1 MMKNALLATAAAVLV
16 AAPAIAQDAPRR
28 GGTLTIAI
36 NADIRSLEPGIN
48 RDGNTDSV
56 AHMIYEGLVGYRT
69 DLSVGPQLAKGWTVS
84 DDGRTFRFT
93 LRDGAKFHNGQPVTA
108 ADVKSSWDR
117 QIANKAWPCARFFN
131 GASGAKVEA
140 VEAPDAK
147 TVVYRL
153 DKPSAL
159 FLKQLANFQCA
170 VVAIH
175 PAAFDAEGKWKE
187 AIGTGPFKL
196 KEWKRGEYVAME
208 RVADYV
214 PNPEPASGYAGAR
227 NAYVDNLVV
236 RVVPDASAAEAALV
250 SGAVDVLPDVDAHR
264 IEGLKQKGMTV
275 QTTPGLGWSALLMQ
289 TRDPLLSN
297 PKIRRAI
304 AHALN
309 LQDIADARMLGLS
322 KGNPSAVA
330 DPTPYFQPSFVSSWP
345 AYDPARAKAL
355 LKEAGYKG
363 ETIRI
368 QTNKR
373 YTGMYDNA
381 VVVQAML
388 QAAGMK
394 AELDVMEWA
403 TQLDAYLKGAFQIQS
418 FSYSARFDP
427 GLMYSAL
434 IGDKDKLKWAQWED
448 PKAIALLAEAN
459 GSLDEARRKAIFV
472 ELHRM
477 ATEQVPV
484 IGLYF
489 STEIE
494 ATAPTVRGYKPW
506 PAGKPLP
513 WGVWK
518 AG

>member
-1 MMKNALLATAAAVLV
+1 MTKNLILATTALALLA
-16 AAPAIAQDAPRR
+16 APAAAQDAPRR

-69 DLSVGPQLAKGWTVS
+69 DLSVGPQLAKGWAVE
-84 DDGRTFRFT
+84 DEGRTYRFT

-108 ADVKSSWDR
+108 ADVKSSWER
-117 QIANKAWPCARFFN
+117 QIGNKAWACARFFN
-131 GASGAKVEA
+131 GSSGVKVEA
-140 VEAPDAK
+140 VEAPDAR

-227 NAYVDNLVV
+227 IAHVDHLMV
-236 RVVPDASAAEAALV
+236 RVIPDASAAEAALV

-264 IEGLKQKGMTV
+264 IDGLKQKGMAV
-275 QTTPGLGWSALLMQ
+275 QTTPGLGWSSLLIQ
-289 TRDPLLSN
+289 TRDPLLSDARM
-297 PKIRRAI
+297 RRAI

-309 LQDIADARMLGLS
+309 LQDIADARTLGLS
-322 KGNPSAVA
+322 KANPSAVA
-330 DPTPYFQPSFVSSWP
+330 DPTPYFDRSFAQWP
-345 AYDPARAKAL
+345 AHDPAKAQAL

-381 VVVQAML
+381 VVAQAML
-388 QAAGMK
+388 QAAGIK
-394 AELDVMEWA
+394 AELEVLEWA
-403 TQLDAYLKGAFQIQS
+403 TQLDNYLKGAFQVQS

-477 ATEQVPV
+477 AAEQVPV

-494 ATAPTVRGYKPW
+494 ATGPKVRGYKPW

>member
-1 MMKNALLATAAAVLV
+1 MTNKLLLATAAAALL
-16 AAPAIAQDAPRR
+16 AAPAVAQDAPRK

-56 AHMIYEGLVGYRT
+56 AHMIYEGLVGYRA
-69 DLSVGPQLAKGWTVS
+69 DLSVGPQLAKGWAVE
-84 DDGRTFRFT
+84 DDGRTYRFT

-131 GASGAKVEA
+131 GSSGVKVTA
-140 VEAPDAK
+140 VEAPDAQ
-147 TVVYRL
+147 TVIFRL
-153 DKPSAL
+153 EKAGAL

-175 PAAFDAEGKWKE
+175 PASFDGEGKWKE

-214 PNPEPASGYAGAR
+214 PNPEAASGYAGAR
-227 NAYVDNLVV
+227 VAHVDNLVV
-236 RVVPDASAAEAALV
+236 RVIPDSSAAEAALV
-250 SGAVDVLPDVDAHR
+250 SGAVDILPDVDAHR
-264 IEGLKQKGMTV
+264 MDGLKQKGMAV
-275 QTTPGLGWSALLMQ
+275 QSTPGLGWSALLIQ
-289 TRDPLLSN
+289 TRDPVLSN
-297 PKIRRAI
+297 PKLRQAI
-304 AHALN
+304 AHAIN

-322 KGNPSAVA
+322 KANPSAVA
-330 DPTPYFQPSFVSSWP
+330 DPTPYFDKTFVEWP
-345 AYDPARAKAL
+345 AYDPAKAKAL

-363 ETIRI
+363 ETIKI

-394 AELDVMEWA
+394 AELEVLEWA
-403 TQLDAYLKGAFQIQS
+403 TQLDNYLKGAFQVQS

-434 IGDKDKLKWAQWED
+434 IGDKDALKWAQWED

-459 GSLDEARRKAIFV
+459 GSTDEARRKAIFV

-477 ATEQVPV
+477 AAQQVPV

-494 ATAPTVRGYKPW
+494 AAGPKVRGHKPW